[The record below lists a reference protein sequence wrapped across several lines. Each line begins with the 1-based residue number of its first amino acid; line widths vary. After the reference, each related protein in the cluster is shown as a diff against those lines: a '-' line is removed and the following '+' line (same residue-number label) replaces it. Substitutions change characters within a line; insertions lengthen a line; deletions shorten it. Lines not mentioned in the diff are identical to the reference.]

1 MMEALRSVAHFL
13 NFYAN
18 LFLVVITTIYV
29 GLTWRTL
36 KALKEASLHEREA
49 LHLREIKD
57 KVVEPI
63 VSRIA
68 DTLVP
73 RFSGGSPLVLTVSTI
88 ADKSRV
94 VTHTVDDP
102 FSARQRLKIRGDDR
116 SLDALNI
123 WVSTETGRIAPFL
136 FREAKANHFPKELSE
151 FDILLEEVRDV
162 TESLTK
168 LANDCVA
175 DLVTE
180 KIPRAATYQ
189 AQNAMAE
196 WTSPP
201 DLAVVCVE
209 NLLQGKSS
217 VAVEFQG
224 TGQPRTLVDSRNT
237 GLARAADEEHVR
249 HWAELGFEKTRRRWE
264 TMQLTAKIASLLKHS
279 VSVRQIVEQLLFTQA
294 LGVECPLVSGPKK
307 GWLDFFRRNSARKG
321 GGH

>member
-57 KVVEPI
+57 RVVEPI
-63 VSRIA
+63 VSWIA
-68 DTLVP
+68 NTLVP
-73 RFSGGSPLVLTVSTI
+73 RFSGDSPLILTVSTI
-88 ADKSRV
+88 AGKSRV

-102 FSARQRLKIRGDDR
+102 FSARQRLKLASDDW
-116 SLDALNI
+116 SVDALNV

-136 FREAKANHFPKELSE
+136 FREAKANHFPKELSQ
-151 FDILLEEVRDV
+151 FDVLLEEARDV

-168 LANDCVA
+168 LANDCVV

-180 KIPRAATYQ
+180 KMPFAATYE
-189 AQNAMAE
+189 AQNTMPE
-196 WTSPP
+196 WTSPV
-201 DLAVVCVE
+201 DLAVVCVAS
-209 NLLQGKSS
+209 LLQGRSN

-224 TGQPRTLVDSRNT
+224 TGQPRTLVDSRKT

-264 TMQLTAKIASLLKHS
+264 TMQLTAKIASLLKCS
-279 VSVRQIVEQLLFTQA
+279 LSVRQTVEELLFTQA
-294 LGVECPLVSGPKK
+294 LGVDCALVSGPKK
-307 GWLDFFRRNSARKG
+307 GWPVFFRRNYARNG
-321 GGH
+321 GKH

>member
-1 MMEALRSVAHFL
+1 MEALKSVAHFL

-36 KALKEASLHEREA
+36 KALREASLHEREA

-63 VSRIA
+63 VSWIA

-73 RFSGGSPLVLTVSTI
+73 RFSGGSPLILTVSTI
-88 ADKSRV
+88 ANKSRV

-102 FSARQRLKIRGDDR
+102 FSARQRLKLASDDK
-116 SLDALNI
+116 SVDALNV
-123 WVSTETGRIAPFL
+123 WVSTETGRIAPLL
-136 FREAKANHFPKELSE
+136 FREAKANHFPKELSQ
-151 FDILLEEVRDV
+151 FDALLEEVRDV

-168 LANDCVA
+168 LANDCVG
-175 DLVTE
+175 DLVTQ
-180 KIPRAATYQ
+180 KLPCAATYQ
-189 AQNAMAE
+189 AQNTMAE
-196 WTSPP
+196 WASPA

-209 NLLQGKSS
+209 SLLQGKSN

-224 TGQPRTLVDSRNT
+224 AAQPRTLVDSRNA
-237 GLARAADEEHVR
+237 GLARSADEENVR

-264 TMQLTAKIASLLKHS
+264 TMQLTARIASLLKHS
-279 VSVRQIVEQLLFTQA
+279 VSVGRTVEELSFTQA
-294 LGVECPLVSGPKK
+294 LGVECRLVSGPKK
-307 GWLDFFRRNSARKG
+307 GWLDFVRRSSVRNG
-321 GGH
+321 GTH